1 MRYVIVFVTI
11 AAFIIL
17 DLLQNNGHYTNSAL
31 QALRQLFRSIG
42 I

>member
-1 MRYVIVFVTI
+1 MRYVIVFVAI

-17 DLLQNNGHYTNSAL
+17 DALQNNGHYTNVGL

-42 I
+42 V